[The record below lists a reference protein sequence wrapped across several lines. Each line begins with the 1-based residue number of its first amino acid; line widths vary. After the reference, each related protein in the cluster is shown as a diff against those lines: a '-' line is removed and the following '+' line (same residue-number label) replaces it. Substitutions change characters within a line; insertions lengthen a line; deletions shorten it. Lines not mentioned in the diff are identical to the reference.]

1 MNNFFNFLHND
12 LVETW
17 YINKTPLEWNELS
30 LAKINLNIHLFSRK
44 NRRREGLYNR

>member
-17 YINKTPLEWNELS
+17 YINKTPLEWNELWQ
-30 LAKINLNIHLFSRK
+30 K
-44 NRRREGLYNR
+44 